1 MKAEIEL
8 PKFTPQQIAQMFWDL
23 DDSGQ
28 AEFFGSLGAMT
39 LATPEGYCKLD
50 LQMCYAS
57 ESPMLT
63 PNGARVM
70 ELIGGWA
77 NGKRLQPLA

>member
-1 MKAEIEL
+1 MKTEIEL

-23 DDSGQ
+23 DDSEQ
-28 AEFFGSLGAMT
+28 AEFFGSLGAIT
-39 LATPEGYCKLD
+39 LATPEVYWKLD

-57 ESPMLT
+57 ESAKLT

-70 ELIGGWA
+70 ELIGGWSK
-77 NGKRLQPLA
+77 GKRLQPIT